1 MRPSIKRSLSGI
13 LVAGV
18 LASSA
23 VGADA
28 RGGGCGSCYFV
39 GITPAPGGSPE
50 GGGFQGGGFQAN
62 TGHINQHGFGRFG
75 TFGHGACS
83 SVVTNPLCQN

>member
-1 MRPSIKRSLSGI
+1 MRPSTKRSLTGI

-28 RGGGCGSCYFV
+28 RGGGCGSCYFI

-62 TGHINQHGFGRFG
+62 TGHGYGHIRRHGQEGYG
-75 TFGHGACS
+75 GYGYGGGYYSGH
-83 SVVTNPLCQN
+83 

>member
-13 LVAGV
+13 LIAGV

-28 RGGGCGSCYFV
+28 RGGGGCSPCYFV

-62 TGHINQHGFGRFG
+62 TGHGYGHIRRHGQEGYG
-75 TFGHGACS
+75 GYGYGGGYYS
-83 SVVTNPLCQN
+83 GY

>member
-1 MRPSIKRSLSGI
+1 MRPSIKRSLTGI

-23 VGADA
+23 VRADA

-62 TGHINQHGFGRFG
+62 TGHGYGHIRRHGQEGYG
-75 TFGHGACS
+75 GYGYGGGYYSGH
-83 SVVTNPLCQN
+83 